1 LIQQFETQKGALT
14 ANGLA
19 LMNAANTQYEQARI
33 AAQWEIF
40 RNQSTTNELMAAA
53 VDGFASQAAS
63 SMTGLINGTQS
74 ATEAFKNLGSA
85 ILNSVIQA
93 LVEVGIQYL
102 KNAAMA
108 MIADKMTSNSSQQAG
123 AQTAAAWAPAA
134 AAASIATFGGA
145 AVAGIAGMVAAFAIG
160 AALAGKRKNGG
171 PVSAGSMYQVGEG
184 GMPEIYKAS
193 NGSQYMIPGDNGS
206 VISNKDLQGSG
217 GGTLQ
222 VVNNVYNYAN
232 GVNVDTRSS
241 QNGGQLVI
249 ETFITDMQTGGPMSS
264 QMQDTFGLRRQAHGD
279 Y

>member
-1 LIQQFETQKGALT
+1 
-14 ANGLA
+14 
-19 LMNAANTQYEQARI
+19 
-33 AAQWEIF
+33 
-40 RNQSTTNELMAAA
+40 
-53 VDGFASQAAS
+53 
-63 SMTGLINGTQS
+63 
-74 ATEAFKNLGSA
+74 
-85 ILNSVIQA
+85 
-93 LVEVGIQYL
+93 
-102 KNAAMA
+102 

-145 AVAGIAGMVAAFAIG
+145 AIAGIAGMVAAFAIG

-217 GGTLQ
+217 SGSLQ
-222 VVNNVYNYAN
+222 VTNNVYNYAS
-232 GVNVDTRSS
+232 GVQVDTRST
-241 QNGGQLVI
+241 QNGSELLI
-249 ETFITDMQTGGPMSS
+249 ETFVTDLQNGGPMSG
-264 QMQDTFGLRRQAHGD
+264 QMESTYGLRRQASGD